1 MTETSASEIF
11 DLRNL
16 YYYQSGNIF
25 TGSLNGFNY
34 KLIPDKENIT
44 ALIWHGNLCSELA
57 EIEQQKEFKLDE
69 NGFKEMINWLEDEY
83 KKQA

>member
-34 KLIPDKENIT
+34 KIIPDKENIT

-57 EIEQQKEFKLDE
+57 EIEQQKEFVLDE

-83 KKQA
+83 KKQI

>member
-1 MTETSASEIF
+1 MAGTSASEIF

-34 KLIPDKENIT
+34 KIIPDKENIT

-57 EIEQQKEFKLDE
+57 EIEQQKEFRLDE
-69 NGFKEMINWLEDEY
+69 NGFKDMINWLEEEY
-83 KKQA
+83 KEQV